1 MVQPDISGLNT
12 AVSGLNDDLAQ
23 QTAYSWGIR
32 YWISDTSRTGW
43 NNPSP
48 NAGFWAKAAPG
59 LLIIP
64 RHPTNIFYNVST
76 PTQVADEYN
85 FYYAPGGAWAFWPS
99 PRTYAQIIDTESD
112 NLLAYML
119 QGDND
124 PWMFH
129 SSNWRAYD
137 GVHSV
142 LGDLL
147 SATFTKYRALYNLPV
162 QGNNEHQLGVNM
174 TQWMAYKASGVTAT
188 LTPCSSI
195 TLTDTKAAAI
205 PITGVTSGTS
215 GDTYNGQRTSNIT
228 VTPGT
233 TATVALPAT
242 GC

>member
-1 MVQPDISGLNT
+1 M
-12 AVSGLNDDLAQ
+12 
-23 QTAYSWGIR
+23 
-32 YWISDTSRTGW
+32 ISDTSRPGW

-48 NAGFWAKAAPG
+48 NVGFYASGAPN

-76 PTQVADEYN
+76 PTQVVDEYN

-99 PRTYAQIIDTESD
+99 PRTYDQIIDTESD

-129 SSNWRAYD
+129 ISNFRAYD

-147 SATFTKYRALYNLPV
+147 TATLNKYRALYNLPV
-162 QGNNEHQLGVNM
+162 QGNNEHQLGLNM
-174 TQWMAYKASGVTAT
+174 TQWMAYKSSGAQAT
-188 LTPCSSI
+188 LTPCASI
-195 TLTDTKAAAI
+195 TLTATQRRGDPDHRPHLRHQRRHVRRAAHIQHHRHPRSAHHR
-205 PITGVTSGTS
+205 TLADHGLLRHRSG
-215 GDTYNGQRTSNIT
+215 
-228 VTPGT
+228 
-233 TATVALPAT
+233 
-242 GC
+242 